1 MDWMESVVVLYDGFF
16 VAAHVVCDG
25 KETKKELFIDFPTK
39 NNLMF

>member
-1 MDWMESVVVLYDGFF
+1 MGNVVPYDGFF

-25 KETKKELFIDFPTK
+25 KEKKETKKELFIDFPTK